1 MSRTERGGVLFSAN
15 GSLMKKRSSLL
26 LLLLEEKTIFDLLE
40 TVLLCSNTLVH
51 VQK

>member
-15 GSLMKKRSSLL
+15 GSLMKKRSYL
-26 LLLLEEKTIFDLLE
+26 LLLLEDKTIFDLLE
-40 TVLLCSNTLVH
+40 TGLLYSNTLVH